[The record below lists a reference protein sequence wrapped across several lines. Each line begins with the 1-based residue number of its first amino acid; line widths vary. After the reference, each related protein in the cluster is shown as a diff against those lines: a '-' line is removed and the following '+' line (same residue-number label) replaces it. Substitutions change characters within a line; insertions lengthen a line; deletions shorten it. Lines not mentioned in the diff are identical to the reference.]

1 MKLVWDVPRSTHTYL
16 VDNFLAINHIS
27 VKKQLLSRYVNFFRS
42 LLNSKSKEVMVLANV
57 VSRDMRSVTGKNL
70 LFIERE
76 SGLDPWKSSS
86 ANVRNMLPNS
96 KVPEA
101 DMWRL
106 PLLCK
111 YIYLRKDMKI
121 QSENTEKITSLID
134 SLCSS

>member
-1 MKLVWDVPRSTHTYL
+1 
-16 VDNFLAINHIS
+16 
-27 VKKQLLSRYVNFFRS
+27 
-42 LLNSKSKEVMVLANV
+42 MVLANV
-57 VSRDMRSVTGKNL
+57 VSRDVRSVTGKNL

-96 KVPEA
+96 KVPEV

-121 QSENTEKITSLID
+121 QSENTEEITSLID